1 MSGVGE
7 DEFTN
12 VLSNMSWHFTNLRHS
27 NVSLFFFGKWEIIMK
42 KTLTIVSY
50 SVESVNNYYAQIK
63 SLFSENITIKKV
75 YMDSYGSIEDID
87 SDVLLLPSYDMFE
100 KIEKY
105 IKKDADLVFASR
117 TISKSGLEKIID
129 IPKGTE
135 VILIDES
142 PEMTIQMISVIYQL
156 VGNHIDLKSYW
167 AMDKDEIRDKT
178 VIILGQSDYVPESA
192 KEIINIGN
200 SILDFNT
207 IIDIGMKFNL
217 MSLLNSQDIGRS
229 YENVETANFGLA
241 EIFSLTNSRESQLD
255 VLLQVIDAGVI
266 GIDSEGKVFIYN
278 ENAKKIVGLEDEEV
292 LGKNGINLFPQIS
305 FSYALRRLVPTEEKI
320 IKMSGY
326 DIVMSV
332 SPLIHSEKLYGAIAI
347 IRKYSDIEKRQHV
360 LRKKLIGKGYKAK
373 YTFENII
380 GESDLINKCKDIAK
394 RMAGSNSSI
403 LITGETG
410 TGKELFAQAIHNCSK
425 RKDYQ
430 FVAVNCGAF
439 PESLL
444 ESELFGYEEGAFTGA
459 RKGGKPGLFEL
470 AHNGTLFLDE
480 ITEMP
485 MNLQVKLL
493 RVLQEREIVRI
504 GGDRIISVDFRIIAA
519 TNKDIKAMVK
529 RGEFRQDLYYRLNVL
544 PLNIPPLRA
553 RKQDILYL
561 IDKIREEFNSDFKLT
576 EEAKDILL
584 GYSWDGN
591 VRELRNHVEYFVNLG
606 KETIDFS
613 DLTIQYEE
621 VNESNIDS
629 IQDED
634 MTMKFLETAGSD
646 IRHYIFVL
654 EELENA
660 YIRRSRV
667 GRRSISKIA
676 KTKGFFISE
685 QEIRK
690 ILSNLEE
697 FSMVNITKGRS
708 GTIITEL
715 GRQMLQYLRTS

>member
-1 MSGVGE
+1 
-7 DEFTN
+7 
-12 VLSNMSWHFTNLRHS
+12 
-27 NVSLFFFGKWEIIMK
+27 MK